1 MLYCHLFSI
10 HFEHLL
16 CPALLDMEF
25 SWQEYQSGVP
35 FPSPGDLPN
44 PEMEPMS
51 LTSPALA
58 GVVFTTSTTWQAQL
72 LGIEDTVTANA
83 NMFS

>member
-1 MLYCHLFSI
+1 M
-10 HFEHLL
+10 
-16 CPALLDMEF
+16 
-25 SWQEYQSGVP
+25 P
-35 FPSPGDLPN
+35 FPSPGDLPD